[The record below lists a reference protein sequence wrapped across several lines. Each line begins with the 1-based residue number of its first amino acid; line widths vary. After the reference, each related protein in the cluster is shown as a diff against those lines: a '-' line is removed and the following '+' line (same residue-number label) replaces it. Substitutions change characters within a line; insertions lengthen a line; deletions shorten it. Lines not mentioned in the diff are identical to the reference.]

1 MTNIY
6 NVYYLVNYAPD
17 KFYWQKLTEVEAVSQ
32 AHAIE
37 GATTIYGPPK
47 FGKYKVELLHKR
59 SDYVA

>member
-17 KFYWQKLTEVEAVSQ
+17 KFYWQKLAEVQAVSQ

-47 FGKYKVELLHKR
+47 FGKYKVELLHR
-59 SDYVA
+59 WEDHVA